1 MALLRGKARE
11 PLLHVASDRGMG
23 PIVVLIHGVA
33 SSSVTFQNVLPLI
46 ESSHRCITIDL
57 LGFGES
63 PIPPG
68 AEYTLAEH
76 VAAISRTID
85 SLRLPESSILVGHS
99 MGALIAARYAART
112 PRKVNKLV
120 LVSPPIY
127 LSPDE
132 LSGAN
137 DRRVMDIHLKAYQ
150 YCRANKEFTI
160 RHAEFVE
167 RLLPI
172 PKAMD
177 INART
182 WEPFVKS
189 LQHSIESQTTL
200 SDLAA
205 VRSPVEMVFGS
216 LDEFQSQGVMKIVSR
231 MSGVTVHRV
240 IGSDHLIGK
249 RLARV
254 VAAAI
259 ESAQIKALT
268 DEIHGTMASTDSHDT
283 NERNKT

>member
-1 MALLRGKARE
+1 MALAINNARP
-11 PLLHVASDRGMG
+11 PLLHVATDRGSG
-23 PIVVLIHGVA
+23 PTVVLLHGVA

-46 ESSHRCITIDL
+46 EGAHRAITIDL

-63 PIPPG
+63 PIPPN

-76 VAAISRTID
+76 VLAVSETID
-85 SLRLPESSILVGHS
+85 FLKLRTPFTLVGHS
-99 MGALIAARYAART
+99 MGALIAARYAARN
-112 PRKVNKLV
+112 PKRVEKLV

-132 LSGAN
+132 LSDTR
-137 DRRVMDIHLKAYQ
+137 DRRALDFRLKAYQ
-150 YCRANKEFTI
+150 YIRANQKFTLRNAQI
-160 RHAEFVE
+160 VE
-167 RLLPI
+167 RLLSI

-177 INART
+177 INERT

-189 LQHSIESQTTL
+189 LQHAIESQTTL

-205 VRSPVEMVFGS
+205 VRAPIEIVLGS
-216 LDEFQSQGVMKIVSR
+216 LDEFQSEGVTKIVSR
-231 MSGVTVHRV
+231 MTGVTVHRV
-240 IGSDHLIGK
+240 RGSDHLIGK

-259 ESAQIKALT
+259 DSAPPKA
-268 DEIHGTMASTDSHDT
+268 A
-283 NERNKT
+283 

>member
-1 MALLRGKARE
+1 MALAINNPRP
-11 PLLHVASDRGMG
+11 PLLHVASDRGEG
-23 PIVVLIHGVA
+23 PTVVLLHGVA

-46 ESSHRCITIDL
+46 EGAHRAITIDL

-63 PIPPG
+63 PIPPN

-76 VAAISRTID
+76 VLAVSETID
-85 SLRLPESSILVGHS
+85 SLKLRTPFALVGHS
-99 MGALIAARYAART
+99 MGALIAARYAARN
-112 PRKVNKLV
+112 PKRVNKLV

-132 LSGAN
+132 LSDTR
-137 DRRVMDIHLKAYQ
+137 DRRALDFRLKAYQ
-150 YCRANKEFTI
+150 YIRANQKFTLRNAQI
-160 RHAEFVE
+160 VE
-167 RLLPI
+167 RLLSI

-177 INART
+177 IKERT

-189 LQHSIESQTTL
+189 LQHAIESQTTL

-205 VRSPVEMVFGS
+205 VRCPIEIVLGS
-216 LDEFQSQGVMKIVSR
+216 LDEFQSEGVTKIVSR

-240 IGSDHLIGK
+240 RGSDHLIGK

-254 VAAAI
+254 VAVAI
-259 ESAQIKALT
+259 DSAPAKA
-268 DEIHGTMASTDSHDT
+268 E
-283 NERNKT
+283 

>member
-1 MALLRGKARE
+1 MALARSSARP
-11 PLLHVASDRGMG
+11 PLLHVASDRGTG

-46 ESSHRCITIDL
+46 EGTHRAITIDL
-57 LGFGES
+57 LGFGGS
-63 PIPPG
+63 PIPPN
-68 AEYTLAEH
+68 AEYTLSEH
-76 VAAISRTID
+76 VAAVSRAID
-85 SLRLPESSILVGHS
+85 SLKLRAPFILVGHS

-132 LSGAN
+132 LSSAT
-137 DRRVMDIHLKAYQ
+137 DRRALDFHLKAYQ
-150 YCRANKEFTI
+150 YIRANKDFTI
-160 RHAEFVE
+160 RNAKFVE
-167 RLLPI
+167 RLMSI

-177 INART
+177 INERT

-189 LQHSIESQTTL
+189 LQHAIESQTTL
-200 SDLAA
+200 SDIAA
-205 VRSPVEMVFGS
+205 VRSPIEMVFGS
-216 LDEFQSQGVMKIVSR
+216 MDEFQSEGVTKIVSR
-231 MSGVTVHRV
+231 MSGVTAHRV
-240 IGSDHLIGK
+240 MGSDHLIGK

-259 ESAQIKALT
+259 DSAPPQA
-268 DEIHGTMASTDSHDT
+268 G
-283 NERNKT
+283 